1 MNLVP
6 LQPLPSQ
13 TLNVSLAGQACVIA
27 IYQKTTGVFLN
38 LTVDGAPRVFGVLCH
53 DRVRLVRQA
62 YLGFI
67 GDLSFIDTQGRTDPI
82 YTGLGNR
89 YVLAYLDPVDV
100 AGSP

>member
-13 TLNVSLAGQACVIA
+13 ILNVSLAGQACVIA
-27 IYQKTTGVFLN
+27 VYQKSTGVFLD
-38 LTVDGAPRVFGVLCH
+38 LTVAGTPRVFGVLCH

-67 GDLSFIDTQGRTDPI
+67 GDLSFIDTQGRDDPQ
-82 YTGLGNR
+82 YTGMGSR
-89 YVLAYLDPVDV
+89 WVLAYLTPDDI
-100 AGSP
+100 A